1 MCQVITFYLPKW
13 TFNYKEYFSPL
24 NYLEIMLCTVKLLS
38 LTYLSNRQRDLGIW
52 KDTWPRA
59 LLQLWFS
66 IQILFSGVH
75 FGLMNSVQLELLGGR
90 ATTDICSS
98 LSPSKSLHR
107 RAGCFHHQAVLQ
119 HRQEALGANGIW
131 PGSTE
136 GYVLFFFMASVLPL
150 IIQH

>member
-52 KDTWPRA
+52 KDTWPQA
-59 LLQLWFS
+59 LSQPRFS
-66 IQILFSGVH
+66 NQILFSGVH

-90 ATTDICSS
+90 TTTDICSS

-119 HRQEALGANGIW
+119 HRREVLGANGIW

-136 GYVLFFFMASVLPL
+136 GYVFFFMASVLPL